1 MQKRD
6 ICKIFAKLEMY
17 ICISSFKHRSEP
29 CSSMNTESNNIVFDA
44 KVPDLYWHLVSH
56 LPSERKSSEVL
67 WSSVA
72 NGTNKKIKPTQ
83 INTKLLVHCISSS
96 VQSTKDFKVKH
107 LIVCEGW
114 CEDVEEKAALSDQ
127 VALYQEENCWL
138 FFKHAYRF
146 SQNSLMYEC
155 FHVKSCLFQK
165 H

>member
-6 ICKIFAKLEMY
+6 ICKIFAKLEMH
-17 ICISSFKHRSEP
+17 ICISRFKHRREP

-83 INTKLLVHCISSS
+83 INTKLLVHCISSG

-114 CEDVEEKAALSDQ
+114 CEDVEEKAALGNN
-127 VALYQEENCWL
+127 AERKLRKGIKWHYIKKKTF
-138 FFKHAYRF
+138 FFKHA
-146 SQNSLMYEC
+146 L
-155 FHVKSCLFQK
+155 
-165 H
+165 